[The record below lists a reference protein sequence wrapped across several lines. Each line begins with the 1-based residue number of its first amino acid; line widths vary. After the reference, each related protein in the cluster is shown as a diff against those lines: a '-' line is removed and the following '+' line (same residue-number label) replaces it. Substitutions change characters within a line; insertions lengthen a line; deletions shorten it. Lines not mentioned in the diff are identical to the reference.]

1 MNEIF
6 KKAFDNVRPAD
17 ELVDGVL
24 QPQNFSV
31 KTKSKSFSIKRVFCA
46 VAAVCAVLVCGISA
60 AAAVGLIDFDS
71 VFGSRITVKDSEL
84 ASSLVGTVSGFKYK
98 VSDKDYKIEIKGV
111 TGNDKKAIAI
121 AEISRVDG
129 TPVADRF
136 VNSTDDNQ
144 FVPLWENAEILNTY
158 TGGYSIDHRVNEAGN
173 IELYIDWDSEDG
185 IDGKKIICEGENF
198 YPAGAYINFKYNNAN
213 EDICTECT
221 QYGESSGDKDSGGGN
236 DEPEDISD
244 ILALGL
250 KWEFSFIY
258 RQSDKSQQVKSLNA
272 PEESFP
278 LTLNVHI
285 VGTKEDFIRELI
297 AQPTYIEAG
306 STGGR
311 VDFEYEMTGYESNHD
326 YSVNYSDN
334 ADIYISLKNG
344 ERIYGT
350 FGGGV
355 CYPDGDVYKC
365 SFNIVYWDKNNYT
378 SVFTDVENITAI
390 SINGTVYELK

>member
-6 KKAFDNVRPAD
+6 REAFGNIKPS
-17 ELVDGVL
+17 EKLVDGVL
-24 QPQNFSV
+24 SPQNVPV
-31 KTKSKSFSIKRVFCA
+31 KTKSKSFSITRVFCA

-60 AAAVGLIDFDS
+60 AAAAGLIDFDA

-111 TGNDKKAIAI
+111 TGNNKKAIAV

-129 TPVADRF
+129 TPAVDCF
-136 VNSTDDNQ
+136 VNPTDDNQ

-173 IELYIDWDSEDG
+173 IELYIDWASEDG
-185 IDGKKIICEGENF
+185 IDGKKIICKGENF
-198 YPAGAYINFKYNNAN
+198 YPAGAYINFKYNKAN
-213 EDICTECT
+213 GDIFTECT
-221 QYGESSGDKDSGGGN
+221 QYGESGGNKDSGGGN
-236 DEPEDISD
+236 DKSSDISD

-250 KWEFSFIY
+250 KWEFSFTY

-272 PEESFP
+272 PGESFP

-285 VGTKEDFIRELI
+285 VGTKEDFIRELT
-297 AQPTYIEAG
+297 ARPTYIEAG
-306 STGGR
+306 STGGS
-311 VDFEYEMTGYESNHD
+311 VDFEYEMTGYENDLD
-326 YSVNYSDN
+326 YYVNYSDN

-355 CYPDGDVYKC
+355 CYPDGGVYKC

-378 SVFTDVENITAI
+378 SVFTDVEDIAEI

>member
-6 KKAFDNVRPAD
+6 REAFGNIKPS
-17 ELVDGVL
+17 EKLVDGVL
-24 QPQNFSV
+24 SPQNVPV
-31 KTKSKSFSIKRVFCA
+31 KTKSKSFSITRVFCA

-60 AAAVGLIDFDS
+60 AAAAGLIDFDA

-111 TGNDKKAIAI
+111 TGNNKKAIAV

-129 TPVADRF
+129 TPAVDCF

-185 IDGKKIICEGENF
+185 IDGKKIICKGENF
-198 YPAGAYINFKYNNAN
+198 YPAEAYINFKYNKAN
-213 EDICTECT
+213 GDIFTECT
-221 QYGESSGDKDSGGGN
+221 QYGESGGNKDSVGGN
-236 DEPEDISD
+236 DKSSDISD

-250 KWEFSFIY
+250 KWEFSFTY

-272 PEESFP
+272 PGESFP
-278 LTLNVHI
+278 LILNVHI
-285 VGTKEDFIRELI
+285 VGTKEDFIRELT
-297 AQPTYIEAG
+297 ARPTYIEAG
-306 STGGR
+306 STGGS
-311 VDFEYEMTGYESNHD
+311 VDFEYEMTGYENDLD
-326 YSVNYSDN
+326 YYVNYSDN

-378 SVFTDVENITAI
+378 SVFTDVEDIAEI